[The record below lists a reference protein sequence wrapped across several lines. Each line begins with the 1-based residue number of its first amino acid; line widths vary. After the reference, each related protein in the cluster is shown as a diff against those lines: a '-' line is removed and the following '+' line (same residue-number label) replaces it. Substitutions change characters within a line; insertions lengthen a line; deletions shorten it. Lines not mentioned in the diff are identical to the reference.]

1 MIFYFNKKRGGRP
14 CFFCGVF
21 YVFFVLCI
29 VARGDVG
36 EVVVIG
42 KEFLVW
48 FLLLCARGCAVCFW
62 VGFGLG
68 RTL

>member
-1 MIFYFNKKRGGRP
+1 M
-14 CFFCGVF
+14 
-21 YVFFVLCI
+21 LCI

-42 KEFLVW
+42 KEFFSVV
-48 FLLLCARGCAVCFW
+48 FVVVCAWMCGLFW
-62 VGFGLG
+62 DGFGLG